1 MKNYVYSFGL
11 ASLMISCGAPAED
24 SNSETKKDT
33 VVQTVQVEKTKIE
46 NSFFIESG
54 IVGVFKIG
62 QPFPE
67 LPEGL
72 KSRKSSEDIEMN
84 GVKENH
90 VVHVVYNSL
99 EDVAEIAMEKN
110 DALDEEDLSVI
121 KMKVISNYYETKD
134 NLKVG
139 TLLNTVLEK
148 HPDTKIWYDGKTG
161 QILAEAP
168 ALISVRFV
176 IDPTSCTK
184 KPSGSKD
191 IKLNKSN
198 FVAEAKVSMIWVL

>member
-1 MKNYVYSFGL
+1 MKKYVYSFGL
-11 ASLMISCGAPAED
+11 ASLMISCGAPTEET
-24 SNSETKKDT
+24 NSETKKDT
-33 VVQTVQVEKTKIE
+33 VVQAAEVEKPKIE

-90 VVHVVYNSL
+90 VVYVVYNSL
-99 EDVAEIAMEKN
+99 EDVSEIAMETN
-110 DALDEEDLSVI
+110 DALDEEDLAVLR
-121 KMKVISNYYETKD
+121 MKVISDYYETKD

-139 TLLNTVLEK
+139 SLVTDLLEK
-148 HPDTKIWYDGKTG
+148 HPESKFWYDGKTG
-161 QILAEAP
+161 QIVAESP

-176 IDPTSCTK
+176 IDSASCNK
-184 KPSGSKD
+184 KLSGSKD
-191 IKLNKSN
+191 VKLNKNN
-198 FVAEAKVSMIWVL
+198 FGAEAKITTIWVL